1 LLLFVF
7 DKSRDFKILNLFK
20 FFFREGKLVRL
31 TTKRARDSKIE
42 KHARTQKRERV
53 VLVFSLHTRAYT
65 RTHTHTHTRSLSQR
79 VLRRWRESSPKKK
92 DLSVFVFKN
101 SLSATPGRKSLKK
114 DVLASVQ
121 TKRVQDRSGETKVG
135 ATETTERNR
144 EEEIG

>member
-1 LLLFVF
+1 M
-7 DKSRDFKILNLFK
+7 RDFKILNLSSLQI
-20 FFFREGKLVRL
+20 FFSRGQTRQTHNEA
-31 TTKRARDSKIE
+31 RARFKNRKARSNTQRE
-42 KHARTQKRERV
+42 KESSS
-53 VLVFSLHTRAYT
+53 FSLC
-65 RTHTHTHTRSLSQR
+65 THTHTHTRSLATGSATGAR
-79 VLRRWRESSPKKK
+79 VFQKKK